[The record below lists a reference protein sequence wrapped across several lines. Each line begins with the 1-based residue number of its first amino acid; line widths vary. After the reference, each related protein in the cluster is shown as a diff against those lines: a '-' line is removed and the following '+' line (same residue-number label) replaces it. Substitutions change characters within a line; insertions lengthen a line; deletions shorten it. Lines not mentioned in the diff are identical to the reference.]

1 VSVARLTATTATV
14 AAIGAALGA
23 LAPHPVATA
32 AALTAPQRLA
42 DTAGPDAVVLAVAG
56 LLAWLV
62 WAWAALGLLLTAA
75 SALPGA
81 LGALARLLL
90 RIAVPAGLR
99 RAASLALGVG
109 IGLNAPFL
117 AGTALAATTTPST
130 TSTTSGSTAPVPDWP
145 AVPSTAAPRAP
156 APPATTPAPPAT
168 GGHVVV
174 RGDCLWR
181 IARDALEAAGDRP
194 SDAVVAS
201 SVRAWWTANQA
212 AIGPDPDLLRPG
224 QVLQP
229 PAPPGGHP

>member
-14 AAIGAALGA
+14 AVIGAALGA

-117 AGTALAATTTPST
+117 AGTALAATTTAT
-130 TSTTSGSTAPVPDWP
+130 TTATTAPVPDWP
-145 AVPSTAAPRAP
+145 AAPSPPAP
-156 APPATTPAPPAT
+156 APPSTA
-168 GGHVVV
+168 GHVVV
-174 RGDCLWR
+174 RGDCLWL
-181 IARDALEAAGDRP
+181 IARGALEAAGDRP
-194 SDAVVAS
+194 SDADVAT

-212 AIGPDPDLLRPG
+212 VIGPDPDLLRPG

-229 PAPPGGHP
+229 PATPGGHP